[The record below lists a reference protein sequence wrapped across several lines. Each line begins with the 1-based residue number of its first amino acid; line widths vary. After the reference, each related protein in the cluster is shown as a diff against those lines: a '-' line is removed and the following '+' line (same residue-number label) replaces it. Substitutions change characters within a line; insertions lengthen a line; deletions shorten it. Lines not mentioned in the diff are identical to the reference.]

1 MATIKAQP
9 GKLTQA
15 RARAEK
21 MANKTGRPVS
31 LLHRVQVHG
40 GKYGTGKLRTVWT
53 TYDTVYPSTKSNPK
67 LKRVARASS
76 STLLPAK
83 VRINPRTGKVQVFV
97 SPKVAAQVKS
107 RSNPKVSRNI
117 KYVIDTITRRT
128 MSKHK
133 TGSAAQSSAKKF
145 ARKTG
150 HAMQLKDDYGVQFT
164 FYPDGTWKHN

>member
-1 MATIKAQP
+1 MP
-9 GKLTQA
+9 
-15 RARAEK
+15 
-21 MANKTGRPVS
+21 
-31 LLHRVQVHG
+31 
-40 GKYGTGKLRTVWT
+40 
-53 TYDTVYPSTKSNPK
+53 
-67 LKRVARASS
+67 
-76 STLLPAK
+76 LLPAK
-83 VRINPRTGKVQVFV
+83 IRINPRTGKVQVFV